1 MMEDKCDK
9 IILLNINTNGGVVV
23 KRIGCLFITVI
34 IMLGLTGCGKELST
48 EENRIIAE
56 YAANLLLKYDR
67 DYQSRYLDEEETTEN
82 NSEASTEK
90 VSTEA
95 TTTEADTT
103 EPTTEEAED
112 TKVPDE
118 ATSEE
123 TPLPPSDDGSVQD
136 IAAIVGLEGI
146 SIVYN
151 RCMFL
156 ERYPALDQ
164 DGAFIYLE
172 ADKGYKLVVVKFD
185 IINETAEDKPVDLLN
200 LTLDYRLVMNRSKA
214 AKPMLTILMDDLGT
228 FSATV
233 PAESEQSAVLVFQMS
248 DSMVDKIEQLDIR
261 VTYQNEEHTIPIQ

>member
-1 MMEDKCDK
+1 M
-9 IILLNINTNGGVVV
+9 
-23 KRIGCLFITVI
+23 KRIGCLLVTVI
-34 IMLGLTGCGKELST
+34 MMLGLTGCGRELST

-56 YAANLLLKYDR
+56 YAAELLLKYDR
-67 DYQSRYLDEEETTEN
+67 NYQSKYLDEEDTTEFIQE
-82 NSEASTEK
+82 SQTGD

-95 TTTEADTT
+95 TTEEVTT
-103 EPTTEEAED
+103 EETTTEEA
-112 TKVPDE
+112 
-118 ATSEE
+118 SEE
-123 TPLPPSDDGSVQD
+123 EKKPDTEAPEAGREEENLPPSDDGSVQD

-156 ERYPALDQ
+156 DRYPSMDQ

-185 IINETAEDKPVDLLN
+185 MINTTSEDRQVDLLN
-200 LTLDYRLVMNRSKA
+200 STLDYRLVLNESRA

-228 FSATV
+228 FSAVV
-233 PAESEQSAVLVFQMS
+233 PADSEQSAVLVFQMS
-248 DSMVDKIEQLDIR
+248 DTMIDKIEQLDIR